1 MVIKEYLNEIKAYLW
16 NTIINL
22 QIPDMCKI
30 KLKIAINFIS
40 SKIVDEECVMH
51 SKIDNIESMV
61 YDNRNKVVG
70 DFFESL
76 FSRYQIGWETLMR
89 RSDFIFDSVKMVYYK
104 NHKINVTRGGSY
116 TDSPDWVE
124 KRKATIIN
132 VFNMHQQLH

>member
-1 MVIKEYLNEIKAYLW
+1 MW
-16 NTIINL
+16 DTIINL
-22 QIPDMCKI
+22 QKPDTCKI

-51 SKIDNIESMV
+51 SKIDNIESMA
-61 YDNRNKVVG
+61 YDNRNKVVD

-76 FSRYQIGWETLMR
+76 FSRYQIGSETLMR
-89 RSDFIFDSVKMVYYK
+89 RGDFIFDSVKMVYYK
-104 NHKINVTRGGSY
+104 NHKIIFTRGGSY

-132 VFNMHQQLH
+132 VFNMHQQPH